1 MHYKIFII
9 LLFFL
14 NSCSTPDMGTTEIF
28 KKHDANNIFVNKGF
42 GLMYEDNLYKSKD
55 VTKKIDDRSLIIFQ
69 KNLKKDTKVKIT
81 NLLNNKS
88 ILARVG
94 VNAKYPLFYNAVLSK
109 RIFDELELSLDEPY
123 IQILEVT
130 EGTTFVAKKAKMF
143 DEEKKVADKAP
154 VDGISINDLNTSQ
167 VKEKIDKKVKYD
179 YIVKV
184 ADFYYLKSAQTMK
197 KKIIN
202 ETSIK
207 KVSIKEISNN
217 NFRVFLGP
225 FNKVE
230 LIKKAF
236 NDMNIINFENLEVI
250 RNEKNI

>member
-1 MHYKIFII
+1 MHYKIFV
-9 LLFFL
+9 LLLLFL
-14 NSCSTPDMGTTEIF
+14 NSCVPTDIGTKEVFKTKDAKHIF
-28 KKHDANNIFVNKGF
+28 INKGF
-42 GLMYEDNLYKSKD
+42 GLMYDDIHYKNKD
-55 VTKKIDDRSLIIFQ
+55 VSKKIDKRSLIIFQ

-94 VNAKYPLFYNAVLSK
+94 DNANYPLFYNAVLSK
-109 RIFDELELSLDEPY
+109 RIFDELELNLNEPY
-123 IQILEVT
+123 IEILEVT

-154 VDGISINDLNTSQ
+154 VDGISINDLSINQ
-167 VKEKIDKKVKYD
+167 DKEKIDKKVKYD

-197 KKIIN
+197 KKIVK
-202 ETSIK
+202 ETGIK
-207 KVSIKEISNN
+207 KVSIIELSEN

-225 FNKVE
+225 FKNLK
-230 LIKKAF
+230 LIKEAF
-236 NDMNIINFENLEVI
+236 NDMNVINFENLEII
-250 RNEKNI
+250 RNENSI

>member
-1 MHYKIFII
+1 MHYKIFIL

-14 NSCSTPDMGTTEIF
+14 NSCSTHNVGTREIF
-28 KKHDANNIFVNKGF
+28 KKQDANNIFVNKGF
-42 GLMYEDNLYKSKD
+42 GLMYEDALYKNRE
-55 VTKKIDDRSLIIFQ
+55 VTKKIDNRSLIIFQ

-94 VNAKYPLFYNAVLSK
+94 ANATYPLFYNAVLSK
-109 RIFDELELSLDEPY
+109 RVFDELELKLDEPY
-123 IQILEVT
+123 VEILEVT
-130 EGTTFVAKKAKMF
+130 EGTTFIAKKAKMF
-143 DEEKKVADKAP
+143 DEEKKVADTAP
-154 VDGISINDLNTSQ
+154 VDGISINNLNTSQ
-167 VKEKIDKKVKYD
+167 VKVKIDKKVKYD

-202 ETSIK
+202 ETGIK
-207 KVSIKEISNN
+207 NVSIKEISNN

-225 FNKVE
+225 FNEVE
-230 LIKKAF
+230 LIKKVF
-236 NDMNIINFENLEVI
+236 NDMNVINFENLEVI